1 MAGRVIISFQG
12 SKNTCSQLRD
22 SGRRCGSFC
31 ASFCLGKEILTGE
44 RQTCFILHYPLPPH
58 TVHFLPYPCA
68 QMWHKAFSLQ
78 QSPYS
83 ISAVFPQSSTQ
94 HCSSHFDLCIPL
106 FFFFSLHLTAQCL
119 SDTGRHCW
127 VSLAPMLTHSAPRV
141 ALWLVWSS
149 MQEHTLKTWIPAL
162 TNTRFIKLNHR
173 P

>member
-106 FFFFSLHLTAQCL
+106 FFFFLASHCTVSFWHRQALLSKSGTHADTLCASRGSLI
-119 SDTGRHCW
+119 
-127 VSLAPMLTHSAPRV
+127 SLIKYARTHFKNMNPRTDK
-141 ALWLVWSS
+141 
-149 MQEHTLKTWIPAL
+149 HKIY
-162 TNTRFIKLNHR
+162 
-173 P
+173 